1 MKLKKPKF
9 WDDKKISFLSIIL
22 FHLTIFITINN
33 FVLNSISKKKI
44 KNIKT
49 ICVGNIYVGGTGKTP
64 LTIKLYHIL
73 RDLNYKVS
81 TVKKF
86 YKNQIDEQ
94 IILSNKTKL
103 VVSNTRIES
112 LKKAIQNKDDFLI
125 FDDGLQD
132 KKVDYDLKFVCFN
145 SKKWIGNGFLIP
157 SGPLREKV
165 SSLKKYDVVFL
176 NGNSSNIEDIKKEI
190 YQINPN
196 IEIFETLYK
205 PINLEKIDLSKKY
218 IVFSGIGNSYNFK
231 ETLIENNINF
241 IKEIIFPDH
250 YHYKKNDINKIKL
263 DAKKVGA
270 NIITTEKDYVKL
282 TEEDKKE
289 IKYLEISL
297 ELKSEKRL
305 IEFIKKTYEKY

>member
-1 MKLKKPKF
+1 MKLNKPKF
-9 WDDKKISFLSIIL
+9 WDDKKISFLAIIL
-22 FHLTIFITINN
+22 LPLTIFITINN
-33 FVLNSISKKKI
+33 LILSIISKEKSKK
-44 KNIKT
+44 IKT

-64 LTIKLYHIL
+64 LTIKLYDIFKE
-73 RDLNYKVS
+73 LNYKVS
-81 TVKKF
+81 TAKKF
-86 YKNQIDEQ
+86 YKKHLDEQ
-94 IILSNKTKL
+94 IILKNKTNLIISSTRQKALEEAIKKKNEL
-103 VVSNTRIES
+103 V
-112 LKKAIQNKDDFLI
+112 I

-132 KKVDYDLKFVCFN
+132 DKIDYDLKFVCFN

-157 SGPLREKV
+157 SGPLREKI

-176 NGNSSNIEDIKKEI
+176 NGDSSNIEDIKKKI
-190 YQINPN
+190 YQINQR
-196 IEIFETLYK
+196 IEIFETIYK

-218 IVFSGIGNSYNFK
+218 IVFSGIGNSNSFK
-231 ETLIENNINF
+231 QTLMENNINV

-250 YHYKKNDINKIKL
+250 YHYKKDDIKKIKL

-297 ELKSEKRL
+297 ELKREKKL
-305 IEFIKKTYEKY
+305 IEFLKNI

>member
-1 MKLKKPKF
+1 MKLNKPKF
-9 WDDKKISFLSIIL
+9 WDDKKISFLAIIL
-22 FHLTIFITINN
+22 LPLTIFITINN
-33 FVLNSISKKKI
+33 LILSIISKEKSKK
-44 KNIKT
+44 IKT

-64 LTIKLYHIL
+64 LTIKLYDIFKE
-73 RDLNYKVS
+73 LNYKVS
-81 TVKKF
+81 TAKKF
-86 YKNQIDEQ
+86 YKKHSDEQ
-94 IILSNKTKL
+94 IILKNKTNLIIASTRHKALEEAIKKKNEL
-103 VVSNTRIES
+103 V
-112 LKKAIQNKDDFLI
+112 I

-132 KKVDYDLKFVCFN
+132 NKIDYDLKFVCFN

-157 SGPLREKV
+157 SGPLREKI

-176 NGNSSNIEDIKKEI
+176 NGDSPNIEDIKKKI
-190 YQINPN
+190 YQINQR
-196 IEIFETLYK
+196 IEIFETIYK

-218 IVFSGIGNSYNFK
+218 IVFSGIGNSNSFK
-231 ETLIENNINF
+231 ETLIENNINV

-250 YHYKKNDINKIKL
+250 YHYKKDDIKKIKL

-297 ELKSEKRL
+297 ELKREKKL
-305 IEFIKKTYEKY
+305 IEFLKNI

>member
-22 FHLTIFITINN
+22 FPLTAFITINN
-33 FVLNSISKKKI
+33 FILNFTSKKKL
-44 KNIKT
+44 KEIKT

-64 LTIKLYHIL
+64 LTIKLYHML

-81 TVKKF
+81 TVKKY

-94 IILSNKTKL
+94 IILSNQTKL
-103 VVSNTRIES
+103 IVSNTRLES
-112 LKKAIQNKDDFLI
+112 LKKAIQNKDDIII

-157 SGPLREKV
+157 SGPLREKI

-176 NGNSSNIEDIKKEI
+176 NGNNSNIEDIKKEI

-218 IVFSGIGNSYNFK
+218 IAFSGIGNSNSFK
-231 ETLIENNINF
+231 ETLIENNINVM
-241 IKEIIFPDH
+241 KEIIFPDH
-250 YHYKKNDINKIKL
+250 YRYKKNDIKKIKL
-263 DAKKVGA
+263 DAKKIGA

-282 TEEDKKE
+282 AEEDKKE

-297 ELKSEKRL
+297 ELKCEKRL
-305 IEFIKKTYEKY
+305 IEFIKKSYEKY